1 MDYLI
6 SEEQFIPLMKMFL
19 EDVVTPMLLNLYSEE
34 NLRDGYFPFVVTGI
48 VLGERLDRNERTG
61 TLYPHFNVFYD
72 GYVNEYSRESIGK
85 TVKKQ
90 IEKYFQELV
99 ISPNSSFKFVK
110 KSK

>member
-48 VLGERLDRNERTG
+48 ELGERLDRNEQTG
-61 TLYPHFNVFYD
+61 ILYPHFNVFYE
-72 GYVNEYSRESIGK
+72 GYVNEYIRESIGK

-99 ISPNSSFKFVK
+99 ISPNSSFKFVI